1 MTGGLANASGHPPVP
16 AGRGVPRGIHA
27 FLVRLGTDGG
37 AVVAVPYGKTLL
49 DIQLFWPRDPGKSR
63 IRWP

>member
-1 MTGGLANASGHPPVP
+1 MEAGDEELCVGEVRAMVRLAGGD
-16 AGRGVPRGIHA
+16 HA
-27 FLVRLGTDGG
+27 LVREWEL
-37 AVVAVPYGKTLL
+37 AEEKPYGKSLL

>member
-1 MTGGLANASGHPPVP
+1 MGFQDIKKHENVEEEKAHLL
-16 AGRGVPRGIHA
+16 RLGVPFYFAWKVPVH
-27 FLVRLGTDGG
+27 
-37 AVVAVPYGKTLL
+37 PYGKLLL